1 MSTPPPADDG
11 GSTGLIR
18 LFHRFER
25 WVHRRSLRLLNLE
38 AHERETQVHLML
50 ANRQRG
56 VVEYWTFLLLSM
68 SIATLGLAMNSTAV
82 VIGAMLV
89 SPLMGPIVE
98 FAMGLVVGSPV
109 LTVRSMIRIT
119 GSVLLVILGAALITL
134 VLPFR
139 EVTPEI
145 AARTHPTL
153 LDMALAVCVALAA
166 ALTTVKAKS
175 ETNVVAAGAAIGI
188 ALVPPICVVGFGL
201 GVGDM
206 EIARGAS
213 LLLVTNF
220 FAIISVGA
228 VFFYLLGY
236 ERVSVQAWDDE
247 ALAASPEGSVIHRA
261 LRALEQVFG
270 SRRSGVFRIAFPA
283 VLLIGVAVPLYSG
296 LMQVSWEARTRAAV
310 SRIVGQ
316 EASETE
322 FDASWTVAA
331 GQVQVRTYLVG
342 SVERADSLEARL
354 ATRIAAASGVEPDV
368 RVTPMP
374 SFEAMERAME
384 PVLRAQVG
392 SADDATADF
401 AELRRELSAGLA
413 DAWPADA
420 YGPLAGWSL
429 QMDDQGGVELVL
441 RHLGP
446 APDAG
451 AGRLLAA
458 ALEPETIEGLT
469 VRFTALDTTT
479 LRVPAGEV
487 DRWLTAVDAALPI
500 ARRST
505 GVVLCLEV
513 PDSAALSASVAAVA
527 AVRRVDSLRAGAPA
541 AAVAMAR
548 GGEDFT
554 LRLRP
559 AGGAPS
565 CTNLGASSDGPETPP
580 ATGPAGG

>member
-1 MSTPPPADDG
+1 MTPPSSDDSPSG
-11 GSTGLIR
+11 VIE

-25 WVHRRSLRLLNLE
+25 WVHGRLLRMLNLQ

-56 VVEYWTFLLLSM
+56 VVEYWTFLFLSM

-109 LTVRSMIRIT
+109 LTVRSTIRIT
-119 GSVLLVILGAALITL
+119 GSLLLVIGGAALITL

-139 EVTPEI
+139 EVTAEI

-175 ETNVVAAGAAIGI
+175 ETNVVASGAAIGI

-201 GVGDM
+201 GIGDM
-206 EIARGAS
+206 EIARGAL

-220 FAIISVGA
+220 FAIVSVGA
-228 VFFYLLGY
+228 VFFYLLGF
-236 ERVSVQAWDDE
+236 EQVSVQAWDDE
-247 ALAASPEGSVIHRA
+247 ALAASPEGGVVHRA

-270 SRRSGVFRIAFPA
+270 SRRSGVFRIALPA

-310 SRIVGQ
+310 SRILDQ
-316 EASETE
+316 AESEDD
-322 FDASWTVAA
+322 FDASWTVAG

-374 SFEAMERAME
+374 SYEAIARAVE
-384 PVLRAQVG
+384 PLRAQGAAAPV
-392 SADDATADF
+392 ADATADL
-401 AELRRELSAGLA
+401 AALRRDLASALA
-413 DAWPADA
+413 GAWPVEA

-446 APDAG
+446 QPDAG
-451 AGRLLAA
+451 AGRLLAS
-458 ALEPETIEGLT
+458 ALESETIEGLR
-469 VRFTALDTTT
+469 VRFTPLDTAT
-479 LRVPAGEV
+479 VEASVDEV
-487 DRWLTAVDAALPI
+487 DGWLTAVEGGLQV

-505 GVVLCLEV
+505 GITLCVQV
-513 PDSAALSASVAAVA
+513 PDSATLAASTAALN
-527 AVRRVDSLRAGAPA
+527 AVRRVDSLRATAPG
-541 AAVAMAR
+541 AAVEMRRA
-548 GGEDFT
+548 GTSFT
-554 LRLRP
+554 TRLRP
-559 AGGAPS
+559 AGAAPS
-565 CTNLGASSDGPETPP
+565 CVELGGLSDGPESPR
-580 ATGPAGG
+580 AAGQGG

>member
-1 MSTPPPADDG
+1 MSDSDAPEPS
-11 GSTGLIR
+11 STGLFDV
-18 LFHRFER
+18 FHRFEQ

-38 AHERETQVHLML
+38 AHERETLVHLML

-56 VVEYWTFLLLSM
+56 VVEYWTFLFLSM

-119 GSVLLVILGAALITL
+119 GSVAMVIFGAAIITL
-134 VLPFR
+134 VLPFH

-145 AARTHPTL
+145 AARTQPTL

-166 ALTTVKAKS
+166 ALTTVKARS

-220 FAIISVGA
+220 FAIISVSA
-228 VFFYLLGY
+228 IFFYLLGF

-247 ALAASPEGSVIHRA
+247 AMAASPEGGVVHRS

-270 SRRSGVFRIAFPA
+270 SRRSGVFRIALPA
-283 VLLIGVAVPLYSG
+283 ILLAGVSVPLYSG
-296 LMQVSWEARTRAAV
+296 LVQVSWEARTRSAV
-310 SRIVGQ
+310 SRIVAQMGS
-316 EASETE
+316 EAE
-322 FDASWTVAA
+322 FDASWTVSA

-342 SVERADSLEARL
+342 TVDEADELESLL
-354 ATRIAAASGVEPDV
+354 STRIAAASGVEPDV

-374 SFEAMERAME
+374 SFEAMERVIE
-384 PVLRAQVG
+384 PMLRSQDAGQ
-392 SADDATADF
+392 SDATADF
-401 AELRRELSAGLA
+401 AALRRDLA
-413 DAWPADA
+413 TALASAWPADV

-429 QMDDQGGVELVL
+429 QMDDRGVVGLVL
-441 RHLGP
+441 HHLGRE
-446 APDAG
+446 PDPG
-451 AGRLLAA
+451 ARRLLAT
-458 ALEPETIEGLT
+458 ALAPETIEGLE
-469 VRFTALDTTT
+469 VRFAPLDTAVA
-479 LRVPAGEV
+479 RAGS
-487 DRWLTAVDAALPI
+487 DDPDLWLTVVESALQL
-500 ARRST
+500 ARRGS
-505 GVVLCLEV
+505 VALCLEV
-513 PDSAALSASVAAVA
+513 PDSAALAASVERASVG
-527 AVRRVDSLRAGAPA
+527 RRLDSLRARFPG
-541 AAVAMAR
+541 AAVEVVRA
-548 GGEDFT
+548 GDDFT
-554 LRLRP
+554 SQLRP
-559 AGGAPS
+559 AGGAPI
-565 CTNLGASSDGPETPP
+565 CRTIGATLDGPESDPTATPVDR
-580 ATGPAGG
+580 GG